1 MYKVYDNPP
10 LYFLDTFEFPNPKD
24 EYDENG
30 FVGASPDLAP
40 QRLLNGYA
48 KGFFPWYQAEDGMFH
63 WYIPNYR
70 MILKTDKVTT
80 TKNLRKKLRSS
91 NWEFKINTRFDDVI
105 KMCSKVKRKHENE
118 TWINESFITAYTK
131 LYNFGFA
138 ISVESYYEKEL
149 VGGFYGVAINRYF
162 SGESMF
168 HIKSDASKLA
178 LIYFCDILY
187 QNGIE
192 YIDCQVP
199 SSHLAS
205 MGGKV
210 YKKEEFIPIIW
221 EASGYETMKGRK
233 LKVEVQS
240 VK

>member
-70 MILKTDKVTT
+70 MILKTDEVKI

-91 NWEFKINTRFDDVI
+91 NWEFKINTNFKEVI
-105 KMCSKVKRKHENE
+105 KWCANIKRPPHMGGN
-118 TWINESFITAYTK
+118 WISNDFIEAYTN
-131 LYNFGFA
+131 LHNLGYA
-138 ISVESYYEKEL
+138 LSVESYYKGEL
-149 VGGFYGVAINRYF
+149 VGGFYGVGIGKYF

-168 HIKSDASKLA
+168 AKKSDASKLA
-178 LIYFCDILY
+178 LIYFCNLCIE
-187 QNGIE
+187 NGINW
-192 YIDCQVP
+192 IDCQTG
-199 SSHLAS
+199 SEHLER
-205 MGGKV
+205 MGAK
-210 YKKEEFIPIIW
+210 KISKEEFLDILPYAI
-221 EASGYETMKGRK
+221 KGRK
-233 LKVEVQS
+233 DAN
-240 VK
+240 